1 MKFNVGDLIN
11 NKWGNVDKL
20 GYIVKV
26 CERSEYLAIVF
37 FQSSDV
43 QHTFSFS
50 GFERYYKVINEPN
63 NQPTII

>member
-1 MKFNVGDLIN
+1 MKYQVGDLIN

-43 QHTFSFS
+43 ERTFSFS
-50 GFERYYKVINEPN
+50 GFNLIL
-63 NQPTII
+63 T

>member
-1 MKFNVGDLIN
+1 MKYQVGDLIN

-26 CERSEYLAIVF
+26 CERSEYLTIVF

-43 QHTFSFS
+43 ERTFSFS
-50 GFERYYKVINEPN
+50 GFDLYYKVL
-63 NQPTII
+63 

>member
-1 MKFNVGDLIN
+1 LGLGGRMKYKVGDLIN

-20 GYIVKV
+20 GYIIKV

-43 QHTFSFS
+43 QHTFSFY
-50 GFERYYKVINEPN
+50 GFERYYKVL
-63 NQPTII
+63 

>member
-1 MKFNVGDLIN
+1 MKYQVGDLIN

-26 CERSEYLAIVF
+26 CEYSEYLAVVF
-37 FQSSDV
+37 FQSNHV

-50 GFERYYKVINEPN
+50 GFERYYKVISEPI